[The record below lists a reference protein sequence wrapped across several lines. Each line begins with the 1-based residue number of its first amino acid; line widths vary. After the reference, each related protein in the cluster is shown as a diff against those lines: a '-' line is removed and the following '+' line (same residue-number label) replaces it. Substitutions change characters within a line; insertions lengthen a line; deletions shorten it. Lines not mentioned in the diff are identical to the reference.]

1 MDLRPKRMMGSAW
14 APAWAPLL
22 EPIGSLYNYI
32 FIYISMYVCVY
43 VCMYVCIKVA
53 SRSVRFGLFFAVG
66 LRVWELLHSKG
77 GGYLGVIYFMN
88 V

>member
-1 MDLRPKRMMGSAW
+1 M
-14 APAWAPLL
+14 
-22 EPIGSLYNYI
+22 
-32 FIYISMYVCVY
+32 Y
-43 VCMYVCIKVA
+43 VCMYVCMYQGRERADRVGSSFA
-53 SRSVRFGLFFAVG
+53 SSVRFKIRKLCSVFFLLWG

>member
-1 MDLRPKRMMGSAW
+1 MDLRPKRMMGS
-14 APAWAPLL
+14 AWAPLL

-53 SRSVRFGLFFAVG
+53 S
-66 LRVWELLHSKG
+66 E
-77 GGYLGVIYFMN
+77 
-88 V
+88 